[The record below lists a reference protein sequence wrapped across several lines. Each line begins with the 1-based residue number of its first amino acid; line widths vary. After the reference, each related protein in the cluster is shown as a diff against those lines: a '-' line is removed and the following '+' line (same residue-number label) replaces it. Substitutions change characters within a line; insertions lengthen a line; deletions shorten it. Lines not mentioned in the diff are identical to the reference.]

1 MLIKFAGALGVMIAA
16 ALITWFGVARRPD
29 APPAAPVA
37 VEAPSTPKKEAATPA
52 PATGVEAPAGPKAG
66 ETQVGE
72 SKPTQATPANTT
84 PANTTTPGATASGTA
99 APDTATPNGAASAG
113 PAPAATPQ
121 QQAQAAPAQAP
132 AAAAAPTPPAAQ
144 RSPAASV
151 PLPTFDIVRVE
162 PSGDTVV
169 AGQGM
174 PGATVELMRNGSVYA
189 RSVADVGGQWAIVP
203 PPLPKGAAELSL
215 RVTTPDGRMALS
227 EQVVTV
233 RVPETPGEPVVV
245 VLNAPD
251 MPAKVLS
258 DGTAMA
264 SADDAPQAPAPGKS
278 DALASKPAPV
288 PAAPAAPAPSA
299 TAEATPPAP
308 VGQQVAAGAPA
319 APKPRANA
327 VIQAVEADDQGR
339 FFVTGKAEP
348 GADIRIYLN
357 EAPVATVKAAK
368 DGGFGLTVEKGMA
381 PGSYA
386 VRADD
391 VDAASG
397 KVLTRAEVPFV
408 MEARA
413 KTAAPAAVVT
423 ADAGEP
429 KPVTQG
435 DGAGA
440 SQPAGQLAGD
450 AAAEQGLAPGKA
462 DSAGLGP
469 GPKPATPAAPDSAP
483 TPSVAVV
490 PELKTV
496 TIVRGD
502 NLWRIS
508 RKTYGQGI
516 RYTVIYDANVKQIR
530 NPNLIYP
537 GQIFVMPEAA
547 NP

>member
-1 MLIKFAGALGVMIAA
+1 MLIKFAGVLGVMIAA
-16 ALITWFGVARRPD
+16 ALVTWFGMVRP
-29 APPAAPVA
+29 APTPAPSAPPVVEAPAPQKPAATAEQGTGAPAAPTNVA
-37 VEAPSTPKKEAATPA
+37 AANPPSPAAPSAAAPAATPA
-52 PATGVEAPAGPKAG
+52 PVAT
-66 ETQVGE
+66 
-72 SKPTQATPANTT
+72 
-84 PANTTTPGATASGTA
+84 
-99 APDTATPNGAASAG
+99 
-113 PAPAATPQ
+113 PAPAATAAPAAEAK
-121 QQAQAAPAQAP
+121 QQADAAPAQAP
-132 AAAAAPTPPAAQ
+132 ASAAEPTPPAAAHN
-144 RSPAASV
+144 PAASLPV
-151 PLPTFDIVRVE
+151 PTFDIVRVE

-174 PGATVELMRNGSVYA
+174 PGATVELLRNGSVYA

-227 EQVVTV
+227 DQVVSV
-233 RVPETPGEPVVV
+233 RVPEAPGEQVVV

-258 DGTAMA
+258 DGTALA
-264 SADDAPQAPAPGKS
+264 SADGQATAPART
-278 DALASKPAPV
+278 PV
-288 PAAPAAPAPSA
+288 QP
-299 TAEATPPAP
+299 ATPPAP
-308 VGQQVAAGAPA
+308 AVAAAPQVPETAPA
-319 APKPRANA
+319 SPVTSAPAVQPSQPAAAEPPAASRARSNA
-327 VIQAVEADDQGR
+327 VIQAVEADDNGR

-357 EAPVATVKAAK
+357 DTPVATVKAAK
-368 DGGFGLTVEKGMA
+368 DGGFGLTVEHGMK

-391 VDAASG
+391 VDAKG

-408 MEARA
+408 MEAKA
-413 KTAAPAAVVT
+413 KPTAPAAVVT

-435 DGAGA
+435 DTAMAGQPAAAGA
-440 SQPAGQLAGD
+440 ESAS
-450 AAAEQGLAPGKA
+450 AASAGKA

-469 GPKPATPAAPDSAP
+469 GPKPETPAAPDVAP
-483 TPSVAVV
+483 TPSMAVV
-490 PELKTV
+490 PELRTV

-508 RKTYGQGI
+508 RKTYGEGH
-516 RYTVIYDANVKQIR
+516 RYTVIYDANAKQIR

-537 GQIFVMPEAA
+537 GQIFVMPEVKVE
-547 NP
+547 